1 MSFKEISVS
10 ELSFNPFDKIGKQ
23 WMLIT
28 AGDEKGYN
36 TMTASW
42 GFMGVMWGKNVIETV
57 IRHSR
62 YTLEFVE
69 KSEFF
74 TVSFYPESQREALKF
89 CGTHSGR
96 DCDKADESG
105 LTPYFV
111 DGTTAFEQA
120 EMIFVCRRIFS
131 PHRVKSCLRSRFT
144 WRRRACS
151 SSMGCPPAIQTVSS
165 TISRPSP
172 A

>member
-120 EMIFVCRRIFS
+120 EMIFICRRIFS
-131 PHRVKSCLRSRFT
+131 QDMALENLSEDNYRWYPDKDIHKAFIGEIVKVL
-144 WRRRACS
+144 
-151 SSMGCPPAIQTVSS
+151 VKE
-165 TISRPSP
+165 
-172 A
+172 

>member
-1 MSFKEISVS
+1 MAFKEIAPE
-10 ELSFNPFDKIGKQ
+10 ELMLNPFTKIGKE

-28 AGDEKGYN
+28 AGADTEHCN

-42 GFMGVMWGKNVIETV
+42 GAMGVMWGKNVIETV

-131 PHRVKSCLRSRFT
+131 QDMALENLSEDNYRWYPDKDIHKAFIGEIVKVL
-144 WRRRACS
+144 
-151 SSMGCPPAIQTVSS
+151 VKE
-165 TISRPSP
+165 
-172 A
+172 

>member
-1 MSFKEISVS
+1 MSFKEISIS
-10 ELSFNPFDKIGKQ
+10 ELSFNPFDKIGRQ

-57 IRHSR
+57 IRRSR

-69 KSEFF
+69 KNELF

-105 LTPYFV
+105 LTPYYV

-120 EMIFVCRRIFS
+120 EMIFICKKNYSQDMDINALS
-131 PHRVKSCLRSRFT
+131 DEHRHWYNDGDIHKAFIGEIVKIL
-144 WRRRACS
+144 
-151 SSMGCPPAIQTVSS
+151 VKE
-165 TISRPSP
+165 
-172 A
+172 

>member
-1 MSFKEISVS
+1 MAFKEIAP
-10 ELSFNPFDKIGKQ
+10 EDLMLNPFTKIGKE

-28 AGDEKGYN
+28 AGADAEHCN

-42 GFMGVMWGKNVIETV
+42 GAMGVMWGKNVIETV

-131 PHRVKSCLRSRFT
+131 QDMALENLSEDNYRWYPDKDIHKAFIGEIVKVL
-144 WRRRACS
+144 
-151 SSMGCPPAIQTVSS
+151 VKE
-165 TISRPSP
+165 
-172 A
+172 